1 MKAAGAPVGAV
12 EKVAGAVS
20 VSAVAD
26 DVVEEAAGARV
37 VAGGDG
43 RLGFVQPGGENPL
56 GLHGGGACLLEAL
69 ASFDVLGIQQED
81 AAEDVGRVCAAV
93 APQEVTSLVEKA
105 PQAVSLDT
113 RQIA

>member
-1 MKAAGAPVGAV
+1 MKAPERRSARSRRSRAR
-12 EKVAGAVS
+12 S
-20 VSAVAD
+20 RSAVAD
-26 DVVEEAAGARV
+26 DVVEAAGARV

-56 GLHGGGACLLEAL
+56 GLHGGGARLLEAL

-81 AAEDVGRVCAAV
+81 AAEDVGRVYAAV
-93 APQEVTSLVEKA
+93 APQEVTALVEKA